1 MDSRQTSHT
10 RQSQYAPPPPTRHP
24 VVLDMT
30 FEEVVRLSGDLNRVL
45 ITLQKTVGAGQTDL
59 PTIQL
64 DD

>member
-1 MDSRQTSHT
+1 
-10 RQSQYAPPPPTRHP
+10 

-45 ITLQKTVGAGQTDL
+45 VTLQKAVGTGQIDF
-59 PTIQL
+59 PTIQI